1 MMQILVIVN
10 YFIILASKPSL
21 HEYNDNELCIS
32 ASSSTSIPLSNHQIE
47 SDNEN
52 DGQTTDGY
60 LF

>member
-1 MMQILVIVN
+1 MKQILVIVN
-10 YFIILASKPSL
+10 YFVILVSKASV
-21 HEYNDNELCIS
+21 HEYNDNELCRS

-60 LF
+60 